1 MLAQMQT
8 SLNWLTLLWSVEALI
23 LYGLSLLF
31 RDRPLRLTALVMLGL
46 CLVRLV
52 GWDMRRADMT
62 LRGIVFTGV
71 GVVLVTM
78 NIVSTRFER

>member
-1 MLAQMQT
+1 
-8 SLNWLTLLWSVEALI
+8 
-23 LYGLSLLF
+23 
-31 RDRPLRLTALVMLGL
+31 
-46 CLVRLV
+46 
-52 GWDMRRADMT
+52 MRRADMT